1 MTADIGID
9 QFSAFLARRAI
20 ELNSFDVASGASQAR
35 TELHEEVPTNTHSR
49 LNRVIWSID
58 PN

>member
-49 LNRVIWSID
+49 LNRVI
-58 PN
+58 